1 MGLLSLGTPLD
12 WDDAK
17 DHLNH
22 VKEQGILQ
30 FLNIW
35 NKVKTRVRDELI
47 WGDEIE
53 YMLVVFDHSEK
64 KVRLSLHAQE
74 MLSQLDQNQDS
85 SWHPEYGRYMLEATP
100 KVPYGSHLRD
110 LLKVE
115 ENIIQRR
122 KWVQQ
127 FLKKDQ
133 ALLTITNFP
142 RLGCEDFTWPKTVA
156 DSKIGPSLSLFLPS
170 EIINSHAR
178 FPTLTQ
184 NIRKRRGSKVAINVP
199 IFQDIQTQRP
209 FIEMY
214 KSERL
219 IDVEKDAKENHVY
232 MDAMG
237 FGMGCACLQVTFQA
251 CSVEEARRLYDQLA
265 VITPLMVTYRMLK
278 KSCPFLLD
286 ALFLEVIWL
295 MLIVAGM

>member
-12 WDDAK
+12 WDDA
-17 DHLNH
+17 LGYLRH

-35 NKVKTRVRDELI
+35 NKVKTRTRDELI

-53 YMLVVFDHSEK
+53 YILIVFDHDQK
-64 KVRLSLHAQE
+64 KVLLSLEAQDILE
-74 MLSQLDQNQDS
+74 KLNQTECDS
-85 SWHPEYGRYMLEATP
+85 TWHPEYGRYMLEGTP
-100 KVPYGSHLRD
+100 KDPYGSHLRD

-115 ENIIQRR
+115 ENIVGR
-122 KWVQQ
+122 KKLVQK
-127 FLKKDQ
+127 FLKSNQ
-133 ALLTITNFP
+133 ALLTVTNFP
-142 RLGCEDFTWPKTVA
+142 RLGCEDFTFPTSIVN
-156 DSKIGPSLSLFLPS
+156 SKEGPSLSLFLPS

-184 NIRKRRGSKVAINVP
+184 NIRKRRGSKVSINVP
-199 IFQDIQTQRP
+199 IFRDIQTQNP

-214 KSERL
+214 KSEKL
-219 IDVEKDAKENHVY
+219 IDLEKNAKENHVY

-237 FGMGCACLQVTFQA
+237 FGMGCSCLQVTFQA

-265 VITPLMVTYRMLK
+265 VIAPLMV
-278 KSCPFLLD
+278 
-286 ALFLEVIWL
+286 I
-295 MLIVAGM
+295 

>member
-12 WDDAK
+12 WDEAQDY
-17 DHLNH
+17 LSH
-22 VKEQGILQ
+22 VKAEGILQ

-53 YMLVVFDHSEK
+53 YMLVVFDHSQK
-64 KVRLSLHAQE
+64 KVRLVIDAQE
-74 MLSQLDQNQDS
+74 LISKLDQNSVS
-85 SWHPEYGRYMLEATP
+85 SWHPEYGRFMLEGTP

-110 LLKVE
+110 LMNVE

-122 KWVQQ
+122 NWVQT
-127 FLKKDQ
+127 FLKTDE

-142 RLGCEDFTWPKTVA
+142 RLGCDDFTWPMTKV
-156 DSKIGPSLSLFLPS
+156 DSLFGPSRSLFLPS
-170 EIINSHAR
+170 EVINSHAR

-199 IFQDIQTQRP
+199 IFIDIQTQKP

-214 KSERL
+214 KSEKL
-219 IDVEKDAKENHVY
+219 VDIEKDAKENHVY

-265 VITPLMVTYRMLK
+265 VITPLMV
-278 KSCPFLLD
+278 F
-286 ALFLEVIWL
+286 V
-295 MLIVAGM
+295 